1 MPIVDYPFQAQ
12 GVFSEPSPILPILI
26 TNPHTGTN
34 FRTWGLV
41 DTGAAATV
49 IPAYI
54 ARTIGH
60 DVEVV
65 APAFGRGVGGQVNV
79 YAHTFSIE
87 ILSMD
92 GNGKVNENDIVITI
106 PPCRIGVTSNVD
118 RVLLGVHDFLKRY
131 ILKIDYPRQIFSIR
145 HPRPPRRKKKIKHRK
160 R

>member
-26 TNPHTGTN
+26 TNPDTGTK

-54 ARTIGH
+54 ARIIGH

-65 APAFGRGVGGQVNV
+65 APAFGRGAGGQFNV
-79 YAHTFSIE
+79 YPHTCSIE
-87 ILSMD
+87 FFSMD
-92 GNGKVNENDIVITI
+92 GNGIVNENDIVITI
-106 PPCRIGVTSNVD
+106 PPRYIGITDNVD
-118 RVLLGVHDFLKRY
+118 RVLLGVQDFLKRY
-131 ILKIDYPRQIFSIR
+131 ILKIDYPRQIISIR
-145 HPRPPRRKKKIKHRK
+145 HPRPPQRKKKIKRRK